1 MLDKHGRHLEEWDQ
15 ELQRTKWHLAMK
27 DWKIQEQTRDSC
39 RLGALVA
46 KGAAEAGRH
55 EGRNAMGKGDGE
67 GSKWKAVGKGNGE
80 RETWERKAWW
90 WSLKVMGGWHE
101 I

>member
-1 MLDKHGRHLEEWDQ
+1 MASGHEGMGDTGADEGY
-15 ELQRTKWHLAMK
+15 
-27 DWKIQEQTRDSC
+27 C

-46 KGAAEAGRH
+46 KGAPEAGRH

-80 RETWERKAWW
+80 RERHGRGKR
-90 WSLKVMGGWHE
+90 GGGVWM
-101 I
+101 